1 MTDIANLFRRHQW
14 SCAALEPGVW
24 RASFTTEREE
34 DFDLYVLVAEDWV
47 HFAVS
52 PLLSY
57 PSASAAPR
65 LYPLLLRLNQE
76 LHLARFALDDDGD
89 VNLVADAP
97 LARLTYPV
105 FAEVVD
111 WLVNYVNQLAGELGR
126 IAQEPNYH
134 SPLFDVTV

>member
-1 MTDIANLFRRHQW
+1 MRL
-14 SCAALEPGVW
+14 LEPGVW

-34 DFDLYVLVAEDWV
+34 EFDLYVLVAEDWV

-52 PLLSY
+52 PLL
-57 PSASAAPR
+57 PRPGASAALR
-65 LYPLLLRLNQE
+65 LYALLLRLNQE

-126 IAQEPNYH
+126 MAQEPNYH
-134 SPLFDVTV
+134 SPLFEVAV